1 MFEEVQQMWRREG
14 LLKQALEIIGKM
26 FRENRAMFQ
35 ASINA
40 LMEHKEVTM
49 DIYSGDQEINR
60 YEMEIRK
67 KILEHLSVNPKQD
80 VTFSLVLLGVARDV
94 ERTGDFC
101 KNIYELA
108 SKHPKGLKEGKC
120 VGELARLK
128 GQVLELFD
136 LTWPALNESDV
147 GKAEKAM
154 DLHNNVISKRLD
166 QLIDDLLDDEEV
178 DVKEA
183 VTCALLSRYLKRISA
198 HLKNIASAVSN
209 PFDRIRYV
217 KNTGY
222 VGL

>member
-1 MFEEVQQMWRREG
+1 MFEEVQKMWRREG

-35 ASINA
+35 ASIDA

-49 DIYSGDQEINR
+49 DIYSEDQEINR

-108 SKHPKGLKEGKC
+108 SKHPEGLKEGKYFE
-120 VGELARLK
+120 ELARLK

-154 DLHNNVISKRLD
+154 DLHNTVISKKLD
-166 QLIDDLLDDEEV
+166 QLIDDLLDDKET

-183 VTCALLSRYLKRISA
+183 VTYALLSRYLKRISA

>member
-1 MFEEVQQMWRREG
+1 MFEEIQRMWRREG
-14 LLKQALEIIGKM
+14 LLKKALEIIGKM
-26 FRENRAMFQ
+26 FKENRAMYQ
-35 ASINA
+35 ASISA
-40 LMEHKEVTM
+40 LMEHKEVAI
-49 DIYSGDQEINR
+49 DIYSEDQEINR

-94 ERTGDFC
+94 ERTGDFS

-108 SKHPKGLKEGKC
+108 SKHPKGLKEGKYFQ
-120 VGELARLK
+120 EMARLK
-128 GQVLELFD
+128 DQVLELFD

-147 GKAEKAM
+147 GKAERAM
-154 DLHNNVISKRLD
+154 NLHNTVISKRLD
-166 QLIDDLLDDEEV
+166 QLIDDLLDDKEI

-183 VTCALLSRYLKRISA
+183 VTYALLSRYLKRISA

-217 KNTGY
+217 KDTGY
-222 VGL
+222 VGF